1 MERLPRNLLEHIQ
14 RIENRY
20 EELNRIIEREKLE
33 GRRFAEVMKER
44 AEMEEVL
51 SSYRE
56 YESFIKEYEE
66 LKSLS
71 EEAPELKEEVKKE
84 LERISGEIERVSKK
98 IKELLIPKD
107 PMDNRNV
114 ILEIRAGAGGEEASL
129 FAGDLLRMYMRFAE
143 RKGWETE
150 ILSTS
155 TTGLK
160 GYKEVIVLIKGKGAY
175 STLKYESGVHRV
187 QRVPITEASGRIHT
201 STCTVAVLPEADEV
215 DLKISHE
222 ELKIETFR
230 ASGHGGQHV
239 NKTESAVRITHIPTG
254 ISVHCQDEK
263 SQHRNKA
270 RALKILY
277 ARLREMMEAE
287 KMEKI
292 SSLRRS
298 QVGRAE
304 RSEKIRTY
312 NFPQNRV
319 TDHRIEWTSYDLKGF
334 LDGEI
339 DEVLNKLKDH
349 FNAMEIE
356 KLSSNNS

>member
-1 MERLPRNLLEHIQ
+1 MERLPRNLLEHLQ
-14 RIENRY
+14 KIESRY
-20 EELNRIIEREKLE
+20 EELSRIIEKERLE
-33 GRRFAEVMKER
+33 GRRLVEVMKER
-44 AEMEEVL
+44 AEMEEIV
-51 SSYRE
+51 SAYRE
-56 YESFIKEYEE
+56 YQNFVKEYEE

-71 EEAPELKEEVKKE
+71 EEAPELKDEAREE
-84 LERISGEIERVSKK
+84 LERISEEIEKIVKK
-98 IKELLIPKD
+98 IKELLMPKD
-107 PMDNRNV
+107 PMDERNV

-129 FAGDLLRMYMRFAE
+129 FAADLLRMYLRFAE
-143 RKGWETE
+143 KKGWETE
-150 ILSTS
+150 ILSAN

-187 QRVPITEASGRIHT
+187 QRVPVTEASGRIHT

-215 DLKISHE
+215 EVRISPE
-222 ELKIETFR
+222 DLKIETFR

-239 NKTESAVRITHIPTG
+239 NKTESAVRVTHIPTG

-277 ARLREMMEAE
+277 ARLKERMEAE

-319 TDHRIEWTSYDLKGF
+319 TDHRIDWTSYDLKGF
-334 LDGEI
+334 LDGDIEELI
-339 DEVLNKLKDH
+339 ERLKEH

-356 KLSSNNS
+356 KLSAKNL

>member
-1 MERLPRNLLEHIQ
+1 MEKLPRNLLEILDNL
-14 RIENRY
+14 ENRY
-20 EELNRIIEREKLE
+20 EELTKTLRDEKLE
-33 GRRFAEVMKER
+33 GKRYAEVIKEI
-44 AEMEEVL
+44 AEIEEVV
-51 SSYRE
+51 SSFREYRNFIRE
-56 YESFIKEYEE
+56 YEEIKSLLEEDPALKHDAEEE
-66 LKSLS
+66 LEKISN
-71 EEAPELKEEVKKE
+71 EVD
-84 LERISGEIERVSKK
+84 RVSKR
-98 IKELLIPKD
+98 IRELLMRRD
-107 PMDNRNV
+107 PMDVRNV
-114 ILEIRAGAGGEEASL
+114 LLEIRAGAGGEEASL

-143 RKGWETE
+143 KKGWKSEV
-150 ILSTS
+150 LSTS

-160 GYKEVIVLIKGKGAY
+160 GYKEVIVLIEGKGAY
-175 STLKYESGVHRV
+175 SRLKYESGVHRV
-187 QRVPITEASGRIHT
+187 QRVPITESSGRIHT

-215 DLKISHE
+215 DLKISPD
-222 ELKIETFR
+222 ELRIETFR

-277 ARLREMMEAE
+277 ARLKE
-287 KMEKI
+287 KMEEEKMEAI
-292 SSLRRS
+292 SSLRRM

-319 TDHRIEWTSYDLKGF
+319 TDHRIDWTSHNLKGF

-339 DEVLNKLKDH
+339 DELIERLKDH
-349 FNAMEIE
+349 FNAMEIK
-356 KLSSNNS
+356 KLSFSNL